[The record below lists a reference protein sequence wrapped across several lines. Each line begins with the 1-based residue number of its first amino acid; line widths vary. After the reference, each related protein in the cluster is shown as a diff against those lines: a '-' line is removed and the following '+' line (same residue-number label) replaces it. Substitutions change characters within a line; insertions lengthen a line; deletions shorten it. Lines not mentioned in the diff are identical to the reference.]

1 MNLKNFNLEKTCS
14 VTGHRVIKNDINI
27 SVLREVFIKLINDGK
42 DTFLIGM
49 AVGFDTVCFKILQE
63 LKEYYNIK
71 LVACIPCL
79 DQDKSFTCSQREVY
93 KKILNDADE
102 KVLVSE
108 NYTPYCMHKR
118 NAYMIDNSDT
128 LVAYL
133 REEKGGTFNT
143 VKYAKSKN
151 KKIIYI

>member
-1 MNLKNFNLEKTCS
+1 MNLEIFDTKKTCS
-14 VTGHRVIKNDINI
+14 VTGHRVIKDNFDITR
-27 SVLREVFIKLINDGK
+27 LREVFTELIKCGK

-49 AVGFDTVCFKILQE
+49 ALGFDTVCFNVLSD
-63 LKEYYNIK
+63 LKEFYDIK
-71 LVACIPCL
+71 LVACIPCVNQDRSFSSL
-79 DQDKSFTCSQREVY
+79 QKKEYKEMLNRSDQ
-93 KKILNDADE
+93 

-133 REEKGGTFNT
+133 RENRGGTFNT
-143 VKYAKSKN
+143 VNYAKSKN
-151 KKIIYI
+151 KNIIYI